1 MGLQASKTIGM
12 PVEEGIGAYWRR
24 PRNAE
29 RRFRSKQDYGKSVI
43 RRKTFLAMQSS
54 YRGGK
59 RLNLRLSEKQVLGA
73 FKDFGG
79 ETAVR
84 RAVSEA
90 ADDAADLS
98 S

>member
-1 MGLQASKTIGM
+1 MG
-12 PVEEGIGAYWRR
+12 
-24 PRNAE
+24 
-29 RRFRSKQDYGKSVI
+29 
-43 RRKTFLAMQSS
+43 AMQSS